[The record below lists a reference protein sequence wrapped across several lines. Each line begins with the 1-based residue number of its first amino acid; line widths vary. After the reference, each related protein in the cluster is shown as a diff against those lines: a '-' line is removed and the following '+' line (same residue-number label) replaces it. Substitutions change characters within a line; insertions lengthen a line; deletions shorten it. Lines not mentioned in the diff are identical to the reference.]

1 MGITNRF
8 RERLLSCA
16 PLVKRDSYESRDART
31 CFFCNDDLGLGPRS
45 PVIQRSPKKSA
56 HRYTLRMNFLKREF
70 TIGSV
75 CYKIRRAKKGNGHPY
90 SRMIRSRLKHQSL
103 QRCSAK
109 KLKEV
114 YSKKFLSPRNLSAL
128 RFHASNRSPTL
139 DSLPGFY
146 GDRLYRSLLEIS
158 QKKKK
163 LLLLVPLLFLN
174 PCLVSLFFPSLLFL
188 F

>member
-75 CYKIRRAKKGNGHPY
+75 CYKIRRAKKTQRTPILEDDTFETEA
-90 SRMIRSRLKHQSL
+90 SKFTTLLREKVKRS
-103 QRCSAK
+103 
-109 KLKEV
+109 
-114 YSKKFLSPRNLSAL
+114 
-128 RFHASNRSPTL
+128 
-139 DSLPGFY
+139 
-146 GDRLYRSLLEIS
+146 I
-158 QKKKK
+158 
-163 LLLLVPLLFLN
+163 
-174 PCLVSLFFPSLLFL
+174 
-188 F
+188 